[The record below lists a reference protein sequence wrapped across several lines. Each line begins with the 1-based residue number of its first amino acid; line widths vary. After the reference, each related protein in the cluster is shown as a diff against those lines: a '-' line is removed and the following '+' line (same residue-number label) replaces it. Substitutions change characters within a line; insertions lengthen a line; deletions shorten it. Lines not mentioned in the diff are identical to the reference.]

1 MNIPITDT
9 IDVYRL
15 ARTGNKDAYA
25 QTPVITG
32 LDCSV
37 TPAGTDILA
46 VFGGQPSLSL
56 YEIYFNEFVT
66 LRNGDKLKSGTK
78 EYIVRGVPQVI
89 DNRYMYYQKVIG
101 EMVLP

>member
-1 MNIPITDT
+1 MSKIPGPLQPI
-9 IDVYRL
+9 
-15 ARTGNKDAYA
+15 
-25 QTPVITG
+25 ITG

-56 YEIYFNEFVT
+56 YEIYFSEFVT
-66 LRNGDKLKSGTK
+66 LKNGDKLKSADK

-89 DNRYMYYQKVIG
+89 DNRYQYYQKVIG
-101 EMVLP
+101 EMVL